1 MFAQF
6 CYHCSC
12 SFYTAEESN
21 FSPTYAQPESV
32 DGDQL
37 TSEAIQISDPG
48 QLYVELI
55 VDIYP
60 SNNLQ
65 LYVGSFAR
73 NTVLTGN
80 AFISISNNSV
90 Q

>member
-48 QLYVELI
+48 
-55 VDIYP
+55 
-60 SNNLQ
+60 
-65 LYVGSFAR
+65 
-73 NTVLTGN
+73 
-80 AFISISNNSV
+80 
-90 Q
+90 